1 MTLPAQEKAALRA
14 RLRAAR
20 AALGDEARRAA
31 SAAIARRLAELPELA
46 AARSVLGY
54 AAGPAEVDLDPW
66 LRARLARGDAVWLP
80 WVDGPA
86 LRLGAVTDL
95 GALVAG
101 WRGLR
106 EPPHDPTDP
115 GGDPAVVDAAVV
127 PGLGWD
133 AAGGRLGQGG
143 GHVDRLLARL
153 RPGVPVV
160 GVAFAV
166 QVVGPPGV
174 PREPHD
180 VPVDVVVTED
190 AVLRARWGRVGGPQ

>member
-1 MTLPAQEKAALRA
+1 MTATGQDKTVLRA

-20 AALGDEARRAA
+20 AALGDDRRRAA
-31 SAAIARRLAELPELA
+31 SAAITRRLADLPELA
-46 AARSVLGY
+46 GARSVLGY

-66 LRARLARGDAVWLP
+66 LAGRIARGDAVWLP
-80 WVDGPA
+80 WVDGPR
-86 LRLGAVTDL
+86 LRLGAVDDL
-95 GALVAG
+95 GALVPG
-101 WRGLR
+101 WRGVR
-106 EPPHDPTDP
+106 EPHHEP
-115 GGDPAVVDAAVV
+115 GAPGADPAVVDAAVV

-166 QVVGPPGV
+166 QVVAPGV

-180 VPVDVVVTED
+180 VDVDVVVTEEG
-190 AVLRARWGRVGGPQ
+190 VLRARWVADGGDR

>member
-1 MTLPAQEKAALRA
+1 MTAAGQEKAALRA

-20 AALGDEARRAA
+20 AALGDERRRVA
-31 SAAIARRLAELPELA
+31 SAAVARRLADLPELA

-54 AAGPAEVDLDPW
+54 AAGHTEVDLDPW
-66 LRARLARGDAVWLP
+66 LRGRLDRGDAVWLP

-86 LRLGAVTDL
+86 LRLGAVADL
-95 GALVAG
+95 GALVPG

-106 EPPHDPTDP
+106 EPPHDPGDP
-115 GGDPAVVDAAVV
+115 GADPAVVDAAVV

-160 GVAFAV
+160 GVGFAV

-180 VPVDVVVTED
+180 LPVDVVVTED
-190 AVLRARWGRVGGPQ
+190 GVLRPRWVAGGGDR